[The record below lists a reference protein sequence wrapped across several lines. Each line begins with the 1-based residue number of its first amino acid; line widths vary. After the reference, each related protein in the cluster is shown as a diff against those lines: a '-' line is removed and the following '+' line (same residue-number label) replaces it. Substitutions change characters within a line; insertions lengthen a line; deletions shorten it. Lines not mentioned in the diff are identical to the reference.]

1 MSQKRTPE
9 PASRQTA
16 SEYGF
21 DTEYDAPETA
31 VVAAVAAVEGVD
43 TTAVEPNLHDAI
55 DGDALTL
62 LADHRG
68 TGWRLSFDLGD
79 HAVAVSADGTVV
91 VDDTTFADAFV
102 A

>member
-1 MSQKRTPE
+1 MSQKHSPE
-9 PASRQTA
+9 PASTPTA
-16 SEYGF
+16 DAYGF

-43 TTAVEPNLHDAI
+43 MTAVEPNLHDAI
-55 DGDALTL
+55 DGDVLTL

-68 TGWRLSFDLGD
+68 TSWRLAFDLGD
-79 HAVAVSADGTVV
+79 HAVVVSGDGTVV
-91 VDDTTFADAFV
+91 VDDTTFDDAFV